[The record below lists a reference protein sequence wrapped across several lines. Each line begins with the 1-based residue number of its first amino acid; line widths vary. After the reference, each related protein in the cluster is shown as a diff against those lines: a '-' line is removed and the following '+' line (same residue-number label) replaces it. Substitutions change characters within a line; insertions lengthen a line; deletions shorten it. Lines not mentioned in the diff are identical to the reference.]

1 MNVSQMDQNLRKLY
15 NTLLECPPWK
25 HFMLEAIVSSSGS
38 FELVFAQCFM
48 LGAMKLGKSTEKED
62 RPVR

>member
-15 NTLLECPPWK
+15 NTLLECPPQLR
-25 HFMLEAIVSSSGS
+25 FMPEAVVCFSGN